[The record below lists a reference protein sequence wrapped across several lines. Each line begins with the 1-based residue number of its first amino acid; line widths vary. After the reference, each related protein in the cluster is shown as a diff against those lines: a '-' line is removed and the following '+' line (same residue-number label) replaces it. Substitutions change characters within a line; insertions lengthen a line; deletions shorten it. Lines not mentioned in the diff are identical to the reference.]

1 MSEYELPPSGMLRS
15 PRTVAE
21 WRLCKPGHVIQL
33 MGIELEITEENYGP
47 FMKELSWYIDWYLGD
62 RLGDWL
68 MPNYNPSGA
77 TRFGDAV
84 TKSIHCEWYLPDSLQ
99 VCGSQARVLGA
110 DEDCFSRQD
119 AVGMTHSAGFH
130 AGRINSSWWA
140 GMT

>member
-21 WRLCKPGHVIQL
+21 WRLCRPGDVIQL

-47 FMKELSWYIDWYLGD
+47 FMRELSWYIDWYLGD

-84 TKSIHCEWYLPDSLQ
+84 TRAYIANGIYQTLCKY
-99 VCGSQARVLGA
+99 
-110 DEDCFSRQD
+110 
-119 AVGMTHSAGFH
+119 AGHRPGFWERMKI
-130 AGRINSSWWA
+130 AFRGR
-140 GMT
+140 TPLE